1 MAYGFYN
8 WCWTRHSML
17 NRETIDYSCDDMSKN
32 IDYEAEMFGF
42 YAIRKLAI
50 RKSGSYTFKSIYRKE
65 DYEQYKEK
73 MLGKCCDNLQ
83 DVVNMLEELR
93 SIEEDC
99 LENIPESFVDTDRY
113 STLEENCD
121 HLNDAISSVEEA
133 ISELEAIE

>member
-1 MAYGFYN
+1 MN
-8 WCWTRHSML
+8 
-17 NRETIDYSCDDMSKN
+17 N
-32 IDYEAEMFGF
+32 IR
-42 YAIRKLAI
+42 RKI
-50 RKSGSYTFKSIYRKE
+50 
-65 DYEQYKEK
+65 
-73 MLGKCCDNLQ
+73 LGKCCDNLQ

-93 SIEEDC
+93 SFEEDC